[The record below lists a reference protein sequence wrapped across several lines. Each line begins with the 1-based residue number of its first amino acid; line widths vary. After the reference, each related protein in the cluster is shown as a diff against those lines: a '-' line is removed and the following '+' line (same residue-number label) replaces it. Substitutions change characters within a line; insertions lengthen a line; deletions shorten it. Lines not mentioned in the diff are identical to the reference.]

1 MAPAVRQ
8 HVLELLGGDP
18 DSDEDILEYIITC
31 LEDDS
36 FECGKDGQG
45 VYDAVGMMLVRFQRL
60 YAASMLPCHGLH
72 VSCT

>member
-36 FECGKDGQG
+36 FE
-45 VYDAVGMMLVRFQRL
+45 LSL
-60 YAASMLPCHGLH
+60 IHI
-72 VSCT
+72 